1 LFIQKKDFS
10 AALVQVKA
18 LDKRQ
23 KGDGYKVLLLAENCV
38 DNGNFAVARQ
48 AVQYVINQGN
58 QNPNYH
64 FAISALLNLRYREV
78 VVEKHAVADFS
89 QIDSEYRKGLAE
101 IGWNNTA
108 LKTIL
113 EYAEIKA
120 YYGNDAVGAVQLLDS
135 CMQIQGLTQLE
146 KAAVK
151 MKLADILV
159 LQNDVWQAS
168 LYYMQIDKDFKF
180 EAIGSEAKFKN
191 ARIYYYE
198 GDFKF
203 AQSQLDVLKQ
213 STSKLIANDAL
224 DLSVLITDNLGLD
237 SNYTAMYQFAQADLL
252 LQQHQ
257 FERAFQLFDSINAE
271 FPTHSL
277 SDDILLRKG
286 EAYEY
291 QGKWNEAIAMYSK
304 ILSVYADDIL
314 ADNAVFKLAEIYEYR
329 LNDTSKALEYYK
341 KILFD
346 FKGSVLSESARKKVR
361 QLRGDGIE

>member
-1 LFIQKKDFS
+1 
-10 AALVQVKA
+10 
-18 LDKRQ
+18 
-23 KGDGYKVLLLAENCV
+23 
-38 DNGNFAVARQ
+38 
-48 AVQYVINQGN
+48 
-58 QNPNYH
+58 
-64 FAISALLNLRYREV
+64 
-78 VVEKHAVADFS
+78 
-89 QIDSEYRKGLAE
+89 
-101 IGWNNTA
+101 
-108 LKTIL
+108 
-113 EYAEIKA
+113 
-120 YYGNDAVGAVQLLDS
+120 
-135 CMQIQGLTQLE
+135 MQIQGLTQLE

>member
-1 LFIQKKDFS
+1 
-10 AALVQVKA
+10 
-18 LDKRQ
+18 
-23 KGDGYKVLLLAENCV
+23 
-38 DNGNFAVARQ
+38 
-48 AVQYVINQGN
+48 
-58 QNPNYH
+58 
-64 FAISALLNLRYREV
+64 
-78 VVEKHAVADFS
+78 
-89 QIDSEYRKGLAE
+89 
-101 IGWNNTA
+101 
-108 LKTIL
+108 
-113 EYAEIKA
+113 
-120 YYGNDAVGAVQLLDS
+120 
-135 CMQIQGLTQLE
+135 
-146 KAAVK
+146 
-151 MKLADILV
+151 
-159 LQNDVWQAS
+159 
-168 LYYMQIDKDFKF
+168 
-180 EAIGSEAKFKN
+180 
-191 ARIYYYE
+191 
-198 GDFKF
+198 
-203 AQSQLDVLKQ
+203 
-213 STSKLIANDAL
+213 L